1 MRAKI
6 GPSVYFKITPEEL
19 ERVDEIRAETKN
31 SRAEVF
37 RTMFR
42 VGMLRYDVDCRL
54 KVVTL
59 EEFEETEGNRYEQLM
74 AQGRQ
79 LNLFERY

>member
-1 MRAKI
+1 MRKI
-6 GPSVYFKITPEEL
+6 GPSVYFKITREEL
-19 ERVDEIRAETKN
+19 ARVDEIRAETEN
-31 SRAEVF
+31 SRADVF
-37 RTMFR
+37 RSMFR
-42 VGMLRYDVDCRL
+42 VGMLRYDLECRL

-59 EEFEETEGNRYEQLM
+59 EEFEEKEADRYETLM